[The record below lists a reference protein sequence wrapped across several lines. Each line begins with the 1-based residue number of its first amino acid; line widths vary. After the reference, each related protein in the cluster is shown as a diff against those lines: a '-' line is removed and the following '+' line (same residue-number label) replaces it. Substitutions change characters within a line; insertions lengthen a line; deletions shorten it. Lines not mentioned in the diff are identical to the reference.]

1 MDKYLDARFERVE
14 KALAVL
20 IDSIAKYNPSEKLA
34 EDLVQADQ
42 ELQQG
47 LKELERH
54 QNNHARIQQL
64 RNETA
69 SLDAQTKDTIG
80 ALWSMRKEVKITPTT
95 VYPPGGPKYNFTTEE
110 LLDYARR
117 ISRNTL
123 PPPGV
128 TNGIDL
134 NANAPSGGATP
145 GPETAAPTPNASFN
159 GGTGTVVN
167 TPATTAA
174 PPTPLPN
181 GAPNIGGPAA
191 NPSIIFEQSQATIAS
206 TAATEMPDNLKPYVD
221 RLHGA
226 VFYPWPTEDNIRR
239 GALGAYQQLVDSGID
254 PKGYD
259 PEEEARRKE
268 EEEQARK
275 EADEA
280 ARLEREEAER
290 RMREERERMA
300 RDREQ
305 ARQEAE
311 RRGSVI
317 GGPGEG
323 GVAAHGGRPPQQK
336 EKKQFAFLGG
346 DDEDDDDDD

>member
-1 MDKYLDARFERVE
+1 MDKQLDVRFERVE

-34 EDLVQADQ
+34 EDLVAADR
-42 ELQQG
+42 ELAKG
-47 LKELERH
+47 LQELERH

-64 RNETA
+64 REETS

-80 ALWSMRKEVKITPTT
+80 ALWNMRKEVKNTQTT
-95 VYPPGGPKYNFTTEE
+95 IYPPTGPKYHFTTAE

-117 ISRNTL
+117 ISRTTL

-134 NANAPSGGATP
+134 NTTSTPPGAQGTQDLD
-145 GPETAAPTPNASFN
+145 AQTPNTSFN
-159 GGTGTVVN
+159 GGTVPGTQVG
-167 TPATTAA
+167 TPATAA

-181 GAPNIGGPAA
+181 GGSGSGPSGPPNL
-191 NPSIIFEQSQATIAS
+191 FDQSQATIAS
-206 TAATEMPDNLKPYVD
+206 TAATQMPENLVPWVNPF
-221 RLHGA
+221 HGA
-226 VFYPWPTEDNIRR
+226 VFYPWPTEDNIRA
-239 GALGAYQQLVDSGID
+239 GALASYQQLIDGGIE

-259 PEEEARRKE
+259 PEEEERKRE

-275 EADEA
+275 DAEEA
-280 ARLEREEAER
+280 ARVEREEADR

-300 RDREQ
+300 RDRER

-317 GGPGEG
+317 GGVGILEG
-323 GVAAHGGRPPQQK
+323 GGAASGAKQQ
-336 EKKQFAFLGG
+336 ETKKQFAFLGG
-346 DDEDDDDDD
+346 DDEDDDDDE